1 MDPREISLVRRSLA
15 TCNPSSLAFAA
26 ELFHRRLF
34 HLAPELEAHFDPDE
48 QTRDAAFLEFLWSI
62 VGELD
67 RLDDA
72 LPRLLELSRTAREAG
87 ATADDYEAV
96 RAALLFALRT
106 ALFESFSAQ
115 VRAAWSSTFD
125 HVSGVVLHTLRDAP
139 ARRDGATQ
147 AGRTAASSGTH
158 RISALRDNAE
168 GESAPSS
175 RRAAG

>member
-1 MDPREISLVRRSLA
+1 MDPREFDLVRRSLA

-48 QTRDAAFLEFLWSI
+48 QARDAAFLAFLWRI
-62 VGELD
+62 VGDLD

-72 LPRLLELSRTAREAG
+72 LPRLLELSRVANEAG
-87 ATADDYEAV
+87 VRAEDYAAV

-106 ALFESFSAQ
+106 ALFESFSAS

-125 HVSGVVLHTLRDAP
+125 HVTGVMLRALKAP
-139 ARRDGATQ
+139 

-158 RISALRDNAE
+158 RISTLRDDDY
-168 GESAPSS
+168 GETGPLS
-175 RRAAG
+175 RRAG